1 MNLPNILSLFRLCLT
16 AFFILA
22 ITYQRYTLAL
32 ALFVAQAISD
42 LLDGF
47 FARMMHKKTDLG
59 AWLDPMA
66 DKVMLVSS
74 YLVLGFHGI
83 IPFLVVGIVLLRD
96 VVLMLGFLVLH
107 LLSYR
112 IVPSPTLVGKATTL
126 FQMVTILYLL
136 WHLLW
141 PTTREFQEYFFY
153 VTAALTVFSGFQYV
167 LLGFTTLFRK
177 EIV

>member
-1 MNLPNILSLFRLCLT
+1 MNLPNVLSLFRLCLT

-22 ITYQRYTLAL
+22 MTYQRYTLAL
-32 ALFVAQAISD
+32 TLFVAQAVSD

-47 FARMMHKKTDLG
+47 FARIMHKKTDLG
-59 AWLDPMA
+59 AWLDPIA

-74 YLVLGFHGI
+74 YLVLWFQEI
-83 IPFLVVGIVLLRD
+83 IPLWVVGIVLLRD
-96 VVLMLGFLVLH
+96 VVLMLGFFVLH

-112 IVPSPTLVGKATTL
+112 IVPSPTMLGKATTL

-136 WHLLW
+136 WS
-141 PTTREFQEYFFY
+141 TTREFQAYFFY
-153 VTAALTVFSGFQYV
+153 ATAALTVFSGFQYV
-167 LLGFTTLFRK
+167 LLGFTTLSRK

>member
-1 MNLPNILSLFRLCLT
+1 MNLPNLLSLFRLCLT

-32 ALFVAQAISD
+32 ALFVAQAVSD

-59 AWLDPMA
+59 AWLDPIA
-66 DKVMLVSS
+66 DKVMLISS
-74 YLVLGFHGI
+74 YLVLGIQQI
-83 IPFLVVGIVLLRD
+83 IPFWVVGVVLLRD
-96 VVLMLGFLVLH
+96 VVLMLGFLLLH

-112 IVPSPTLVGKATTL
+112 MVPSPTLLGKATTL
-126 FQMVTILYLL
+126 LQMVTILYLL
-136 WHLLW
+136 WS
-141 PTTREFQEYFFY
+141 TTREFQDYFIY
-153 VTAALTVFSGFQYV
+153 ATAALTISSGFQYILV
-167 LLGFTTLFRK
+167 GLSTLCRK

>member
-1 MNLPNILSLFRLCLT
+1 MNLPNVLSLFRLCLT

-22 ITYQRYTLAL
+22 VAYQRYTLAL

-47 FARMMHKKTDLG
+47 FARMMHQKTDLG
-59 AWLDPMA
+59 AWLDPIA

-74 YLVLGFHGI
+74 YLVLGLQQI
-83 IPFLVVGIVLLRD
+83 IPLLVVSIVLLRD

-112 IVPSPTLVGKATTL
+112 MMPSPTLLGKATTL
-126 FQMVTILYLL
+126 FQMVTVLYLL
-136 WHLLW
+136 WS
-141 PTTREFQEYFFY
+141 TTREFKEYFY
-153 VTAALTVFSGFQYV
+153 YATAAFTLLSGFQYV
-167 LLGFTTLFRK
+167 LLGLSALYRK
-177 EIV
+177 ETV

>member
-1 MNLPNILSLFRLCLT
+1 MNLPNVLSLFRLCLT

-32 ALFVAQAISD
+32 ILFVAQAISD

-59 AWLDPMA
+59 AWLDPIA

-74 YLVLGFHGI
+74 YLILGFQEI
-83 IPFLVVGIVLLRD
+83 IPFWVVGIVLLRD

-112 IVPSPTLVGKATTL
+112 MVPSPTLLGKATTL

-136 WHLLW
+136 WS
-141 PTTREFQEYFFY
+141 TTREFQGYFFY
-153 VTAALTVFSGFQYV
+153 TTGALTLFSGFQYV
-167 LLGFTTLFRK
+167 LLGFSTLFRK

>member
-22 ITYQRYTLAL
+22 ISYQRYTLAL
-32 ALFVAQAISD
+32 ALFLAQAISD

-47 FARMMHKKTDLG
+47 FARMMHKTTDLG
-59 AWLDPMA
+59 AWLDPIA

-74 YLVLGFHGI
+74 YLVLGFQQI
-83 IPFLVVGIVLLRD
+83 IPFWVMGIVLLRD

-112 IVPSPTLVGKATTL
+112 VLPAPTLLGKATTL

-136 WHLLW
+136 WS
-141 PTTREFQEYFFY
+141 TTREFQGYFY
-153 VTAALTVFSGFQYV
+153 YSTATLTVFSGLQYV
-167 LLGFTTLFRK
+167 LLGFTRLFRK

>member
-1 MNLPNILSLFRLCLT
+1 MNLPNVLSLFRLCLT

-22 ITYQRYTLAL
+22 ITYQRYTVAL

-59 AWLDPMA
+59 AWLDPIA

-74 YLVLGFHGI
+74 YLVLGFQEI
-83 IPFLVVGIVLLRD
+83 IPWWVVAIVLLRD

-112 IVPSPTLVGKATTL
+112 MVPSPTLLGKATTL
-126 FQMVTILYLL
+126 FQMVTVLYLL
-136 WHLLW
+136 WS
-141 PTTREFQEYFFY
+141 TTREFQGYFY
-153 VTAALTVFSGFQYV
+153 YATAALTLLSGFQYV
-167 LLGFTTLFRK
+167 LLGLTALYRK
-177 EIV
+177 ETV

>member
-1 MNLPNILSLFRLCLT
+1 MNLPNVLSLFRLCLT

-22 ITYQRYTLAL
+22 MTYQRYTLAL

-74 YLVLGFHGI
+74 YLVLGIQQI
-83 IPFLVVGIVLLRD
+83 IPVWVVAIVLLRD
-96 VVLMLGFLVLH
+96 VTLMLGFLVLH

-112 IVPSPTLVGKATTL
+112 MVPSPSLLGKATTL

-136 WHLLW
+136 WS
-141 PTTREFQEYFFY
+141 TTREFQGYFFY
-153 VTAALTVFSGFQYV
+153 ATAALTVCSGFQYV
-167 LLGFTTLFRK
+167 LLGFTALFRK

>member
-1 MNLPNILSLFRLCLT
+1 MNLPNVLSLFRLCLT

-32 ALFVAQAISD
+32 ILFVAQAISD

-59 AWLDPMA
+59 AWLDPIA

-74 YLVLGFHGI
+74 YLVLGFQEI
-83 IPFLVVGIVLLRD
+83 IPFWVVGIVLLRD

-112 IVPSPTLVGKATTL
+112 MVPSPTLLGKATTL

-136 WHLLW
+136 WS
-141 PTTREFQEYFFY
+141 TTREFQGYFFY
-153 VTAALTVFSGFQYV
+153 TTGALTLFSGFQYV
-167 LLGFTTLFRK
+167 LLGFSTLFRK

>member
-22 ITYQRYTLAL
+22 ISYQHYTLAL

-47 FARMMHKKTDLG
+47 FARMMHQTTDLG
-59 AWLDPMA
+59 AWLDPIA

-74 YLVLGFHGI
+74 YLVLGFQQI
-83 IPFLVVGIVLLRD
+83 IPFWVMGIVLLRD

-112 IVPSPTLVGKATTL
+112 VLPAPTLLGKATTL

-136 WHLLW
+136 WSA
-141 PTTREFQEYFFY
+141 TRDFQTYFYY
-153 VTAALTVFSGFQYV
+153 VTAALTLFSGLQYV
-167 LLGFTTLFRK
+167 LLGLTSLSRK

>member
-1 MNLPNILSLFRLCLT
+1 MNLPNVLSLFRLCLT

-32 ALFVAQAISD
+32 ALFVAQAVSD

-59 AWLDPMA
+59 AWLDPIA

-74 YLVLGFHGI
+74 YLVLWFQEI
-83 IPFLVVGIVLLRD
+83 IPLWVVGIVLLRD
-96 VVLMLGFLVLH
+96 VVLILGFLVLH

-112 IVPSPTLVGKATTL
+112 MVPSPTLLGKATTL
-126 FQMVTILYLL
+126 FQMITILYLL
-136 WHLLW
+136 WS
-141 PTTREFQEYFFY
+141 TTREFQGYFFY
-153 VTAALTVFSGFQYV
+153 VTAALTAFSGFQYV
-167 LLGFTTLFRK
+167 LLGFTALSRK

>member
-1 MNLPNILSLFRLCLT
+1 MNLPNLLSLFRLCLT

-22 ITYQRYTLAL
+22 MTYQRYTLAL

-59 AWLDPMA
+59 AWLDPIA

-74 YLVLGFHGI
+74 YLVFGFQQI
-83 IPFLVVGIVLLRD
+83 IPYWTVGVVLVRD
-96 VVLMLGFLVLH
+96 LVLMLGFLFLH
-107 LLSYR
+107 LFSYR
-112 IVPSPTLVGKATTL
+112 MAPSPTVLGKATTV

-136 WHLLW
+136 WS
-141 PTTREFQEYFFY
+141 TTREFQTYFY
-153 VTAALTVFSGFQYV
+153 YATAALTVLSGLQYV
-167 LLGFTTLFRK
+167 LLGFAALSRK